1 MTPDTITSFLTYYLR
16 SLRERTRDEAKG
28 AQYGLDWVVYNL
40 GLALTWKPVRLPWL
54 RGGANELSKTKTESE
69 FGIDLSFLRDDDETL
84 VIFVLKDE
92 VLSYKNWIA
101 ESFESDLRRAAA
113 PNLTT
118 GGVENVK
125 RVVIILAYN
134 KDDHQDGITSYE
146 LTVKALGTKVGDL
159 VSLEFER
166 WNLSQLTEQVRNHL
180 LTPSLVPQSFYGQ
193 FTYLCAQLEDFVHG
207 SDEWVNQLIPNWRR
221 FLNNLVQDPLDER
234 LLRLVPVTLVILR
247 GYGGD
252 KKSSATGWLDLAEWA
267 MLTLWEAVRKT
278 PGKTS
283 PAVAADAW
291 KSLYVDELE
300 RFYSANAELVGIE
313 HSLGVRRGTTN
324 LDPLANAFV
333 AFWHS
338 GRLGL
343 LSMALREELDRQDAD
358 KRQECEARI
367 DSTDT
372 TLLSLLNANPAAV
385 RPVLD
390 IQHIE
395 LFLTWRALWLSGRRG
410 EIAQWLSTSQQRLLM
425 RRLGQTTVPFILGVN
440 SWELAF
446 ERAAGDPTARYFG
459 DHTSYL
465 LLMVLE
471 FCCGLPDEERA
482 PLLREYYLRI
492 IRGVENDGS
501 PIQKLAGIDLI
512 CWAQPTDWEASVLRE
527 TIQDGDCITVEFDAD
542 LEQENLGL
550 VPQIRQLV
558 DAHRATYLM
567 NTGAVIPLSAFV
579 LACLKH
585 QSPLPPEM
593 WRALLFPVAQTPQA
607 PFSDE

>member
-69 FGIDLSFLRDDDETL
+69 FGIDLSFLRSDDETL

-101 ESFESDLRRAAA
+101 ESFETDLRRAAA
-113 PNLTT
+113 PNLAT
-118 GGVENVK
+118 GGLENVK

-146 LTVKALGTKVGDL
+146 QTVKALGTKVGDS

-166 WNLSQLTEQVRNHL
+166 WNLSQLTERVRNHL

-193 FTYLCAQLEDFVHG
+193 FSYLCAQVADFVHG

-221 FLNNLVQDPLDER
+221 FLYSLVREPTDER

-252 KKSSATGWLDLAEWA
+252 KKSAATGWLDLAEWA
-267 MLTLWEAVRKT
+267 MLVLWEEARKN

-283 PAVAADAW
+283 STVAADAW

-300 RFYSANAELVGIE
+300 RFYSANAELAGIE

-343 LSMALREELDRQDAD
+343 LSMALREELDHQDAD
-358 KRQECEARI
+358 KRQAGEARI
-367 DSTDT
+367 DSADT
-372 TLLSLLNANPAAV
+372 TLIALLNSNPATV

-395 LFLTWRALWLSGRRG
+395 VFLTWRVLWLSGRRG
-410 EIAQWLSTSQQRLLM
+410 EIAQWLSALQQRLLM
-425 RRLGQTTVPFILGVN
+425 RRLGRTTVPFILGVN

-459 DHTSYL
+459 DHTSYF

-471 FCCGLPDEERA
+471 FCCGLPEERDA
-482 PLLREYYLRI
+482 LLREYYLRI
-492 IRGVENDGS
+492 IQGVDDEGS

-512 CWAQPTDWEASVLRE
+512 CWAQPPDWEASVLRE
-527 TIQDGDCITVEFDAD
+527 TIQDGDCITVDFDAD
-542 LEQENLGL
+542 LEQVNLGL
-550 VPQIRQLV
+550 VPQIGQLV
-558 DAHRATYLM
+558 DAHRATYLI
-567 NTGAVIPLSAFV
+567 NTSATIPPSALV

-585 QSPLPPEM
+585 HSPLPPEM
-593 WRALLFPVAQTPQA
+593 WRALLFPAPQTPHA
-607 PFSDE
+607 PSGDE